1 MKTPAFWYEERGLL
15 AHLLSPLGLFW
26 RAGNALRHAW
36 ATPYRAK
43 IPVICVGNIVTGG
56 SGKTPTALALAE
68 MLIASGHKPGFV
80 TRGYGGKNPGPV
92 RVILGRHSAQ
102 EVGDEALLL
111 ARVAP
116 VWVGHD
122 RAAALKL
129 AEKEVSHVIL
139 DDGLQNP
146 SVLPNLSLL
155 VIDGEVG
162 FGNGLVMPAGPLR
175 ETYESAM
182 SRITAVVLVGGDE
195 QRLGVRVQCPLLRA
209 RYEPQLA
216 TDFPRGE
223 KFFAFAGIARPEK
236 FYATCRKAGLA
247 LADTEDFTDHH
258 PFTARE
264 IANLQAEAK
273 ARNAVLLTT
282 EKDWV
287 RLPASIQPQV
297 LTVPIKLT
305 FEDSVAVGR
314 LLTIQPRQIY

>member
-68 MLIASGHKPGFV
+68 MLIAAGHKPGFV

-111 ARVAP
+111 ARIAP

-129 AEKEVSHVIL
+129 AGQKRKFHTSFSTTDCKIRPCF
-139 DDGLQNP
+139 QTY
-146 SVLPNLSLL
+146 SLL
-155 VIDGEVG
+155 VIDGG
-162 FGNGLVMPAGPLR
+162 GLAFGNGLMMPGRP
-175 ETYESAM
+175 
-182 SRITAVVLVGGDE
+182 V
-195 QRLGVRVQCPLLRA
+195 A
-209 RYEPQLA
+209 RNL
-216 TDFPRGE
+216 
-223 KFFAFAGIARPEK
+223 
-236 FYATCRKAGLA
+236 RKA
-247 LADTEDFTDHH
+247 
-258 PFTARE
+258 P
-264 IANLQAEAK
+264 
-273 ARNAVLLTT
+273 
-282 EKDWV
+282 
-287 RLPASIQPQV
+287 
-297 LTVPIKLT
+297 
-305 FEDSVAVGR
+305 
-314 LLTIQPRQIY
+314 